1 MDRIVFHIDVNN
13 AFLSWT
19 AVDLLNKGYKY
30 DIRNSYA
37 VVGGDE
43 TKRRG
48 VVLAK
53 SNPAKKLG
61 VVTGETLYSARK
73 KCPVLKSYPGN
84 YLFYEEMS
92 KKMVELVSNYTNEVE
107 VSSIDECCMEY
118 TGIKHIYGDE
128 ISFAHKLKDEIYSKL
143 GFTVNIGIANNK
155 LCAKMASDFKKPNLV
170 HTLYD
175 TEIETKMYPLDIEE
189 LFGIGRKTAPK
200 LRSLNINKIGDL
212 AHANPDELSKYFKNQ
227 SLKMISLARGLDDS
241 PVVIEKLQPS
251 SISNTFT
258 LLHDAVSKTVLYR
271 ELEIISDSLARN
283 LRSQNKYCYVIAVI
297 LKDSF
302 FKSRTHQKKLKNA
315 TNQTNIIYETTKKL
329 LDEMWDED
337 IPIRLIGIR
346 LDNLSDTSNHQVS
359 LFDKIENNEDN
370 KTIDKVVDKLK
381 NKYGYNSISKA
392 SISKK

>member
-53 SNPAKKLG
+53 STPAKKLG

-212 AHANPDELSKYFKNQ
+212 ANADPDELSKYFKNQ